1 MLILI
6 AIFAYIAITV
16 MGLSYIFVEFKN
28 TFKEIEEGSRTVE
41 DFLKW
46 QKKHYDGLMFV
57 CLCPI
62 LNIIPACASIYCLLI
77 LPIYLKSIRFIK
89 NIKIA

>member
-46 QKKHYDGLMFV
+46 QKKH
-57 CLCPI
+57 
-62 LNIIPACASIYCLLI
+62 
-77 LPIYLKSIRFIK
+77 
-89 NIKIA
+89 